1 MTDPL
6 LHLLAEMRDRPVL
19 YIGRCSVEA
28 LFLFLAGYRAAL
40 REHTDLDLSDYET
53 FIEGL
58 YERYGRGGGGH
69 SWAGVLA
76 EVAGND
82 AAGLQLF
89 FEELEA
95 FLRSL
100 T

>member
-6 LHLLAEMRDRPVL
+6 LQLLVELRDRPVL
-19 YIGRCSVEA
+19 YIGRYSITA

-40 REHTDLDLSDYET
+40 REHTALDLSDYET

-58 YERYGRGGGGH
+58 YDRYGRGGGGH
-69 SWAGVLA
+69 SWAYVLT
-76 EVAGND
+76 EVAGGD
-82 AAGLQLF
+82 AEGLQLF
-89 FEELEA
+89 FDELEA
-95 FLRSL
+95 FRRRS